1 MKIIPAVDIQ
11 KGKCV
16 RLLRGDFES
25 ATVYGDDPYRVAKEW
40 ARQGAR
46 MIHIIDLDAA
56 EKERLINLEIVR
68 KIASIPN
75 ICVQYGGGVRIKEDI
90 QLLFSLGI
98 SRVIISSSIL
108 ENSELVMELIN
119 DYGKRIIISFDGKD
133 GYLMTNGWKNNSGKR
148 LLDVITMARTWGIT
162 ECIYTDTMSDGTL
175 NINKNEVSAVLEK
188 SKMKVTIAG
197 GVRDIRDIQWLKK
210 IGADGVII
218 GRALYEKTVS
228 LKEALRIC

>member
-25 ATVYGDDPYRVAKEW
+25 STVYGDSPYLVAKEW
-40 ARQGAR
+40 VRQGAN
-46 MIHIIDLDAA
+46 MVHVVDLDAA
-56 EKERLINLEIVR
+56 EKEKFVNLEIIK
-68 KIASIPN
+68 KIVSIPN
-75 ICVQYGGGVRIKEDI
+75 TSVQYGGGVRTKEDV
-90 QLLFSLGI
+90 QLLFSLGV

-108 ENSELVMELIN
+108 ENSKLVTELIK
-119 DYGKRIIISFDGKD
+119 DYGKRIMISFDGKD
-133 GYLMTNGWKNNSGKR
+133 GYLVTNGWKNNSGKR
-148 LLDVITMARTWGIT
+148 LLDVIAMARTWGIT

-175 NINKNEVSAVLEK
+175 SINKKEVSSILEK
-188 SKMKVTIAG
+188 SKMKTIIAG
-197 GVRDIRDIQWLKK
+197 GVRDINDIKWLKEN
-210 IGADGVII
+210 GAAGVIL

>member
-25 ATVYGDDPYRVAKEW
+25 STVYGDNPYLVAKEW
-40 ARQGAR
+40 VLQGAN
-46 MIHIIDLDAA
+46 IVHVVDLDAA
-56 EKERLINLEIVR
+56 EKEMLVNLEIIK
-68 KIASIPN
+68 KIASNPN
-75 ICVQYGGGVRIKEDI
+75 TSVQYGGGVRTKEDV
-90 QLLFSLGI
+90 QLLFSLGV

-108 ENSELVMELIN
+108 ENSKLVAELIK
-119 DYGKRIIISFDGKD
+119 DYGKRIMISFDGKD

-148 LLDVITMARTWGIT
+148 VLDVIAMVRTWGIT
-162 ECIYTDTMSDGTL
+162 ECIYTDTLSDGTL
-175 NINKNEVSAVLEK
+175 SINKKEVSSILEK
-188 SKMKVTIAG
+188 SKMKTIIAG
-197 GVRDIRDIQWLKK
+197 GVRDINDVKWLKEN
-210 IGADGVII
+210 GAAGVIL

>member
-25 ATVYGDDPYRVAKEW
+25 STVYGDSPYLVAKEW
-40 ARQGAR
+40 VRQGAS

-56 EKERLINLEIVR
+56 EKEKLLNPEIIK

-75 ICVQYGGGVRIKEDI
+75 ISVQYGGGVRTKEDV
-90 QLLFSLGI
+90 QLLFSLGV

-108 ENSELVMELIN
+108 ENSKLVTGLIK
-119 DYGKRIIISFDGKD
+119 DYGEKIIISFDGKD

-148 LLDVITMARTWGIT
+148 LLDAITMARTWGIT

-175 NINKNEVSAVLEK
+175 SMNKNEVASLLKK
-188 SKMKVTIAG
+188 SKMQVTIAG
-197 GVRDIRDIQWLKK
+197 GVRDISDIQWLKE
-210 IGADGVII
+210 IGAVGVII